1 MGKYKTISVKIP
13 AELKEKLDKYGISPS
28 KLIRET
34 LEKEV
39 LKREAEEINRE
50 LSKMKDILKRFSLD
64 EVVESIREDREGR

>member
-13 AELKEKLDKYGISPS
+13 AELKEKIDKYGISTS

-64 EVVESIREDREGR
+64 EVVESIRENREGR

>member
-1 MGKYKTISVKIP
+1 MGNYKTISVKIP